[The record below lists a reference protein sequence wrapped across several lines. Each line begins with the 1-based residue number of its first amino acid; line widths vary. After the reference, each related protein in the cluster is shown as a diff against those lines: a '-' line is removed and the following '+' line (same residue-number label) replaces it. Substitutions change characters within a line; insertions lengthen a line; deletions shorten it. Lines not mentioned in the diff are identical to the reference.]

1 MKPYDSFG
9 RKGRMLIR
17 RRQRCSSGH
26 RRAATVHLERSDGHD
41 NNDSVRHEA
50 AGPAL
55 DVEEL
60 FHAYVGAE
68 ARFSDHETVT
78 PDLG

>member
-1 MKPYDSFG
+1 M
-9 RKGRMLIR
+9 
-17 RRQRCSSGH
+17 
-26 RRAATVHLERSDGHD
+26 HLERSDGHD